1 MPDEQI
7 HPAGQHQLFLDDW
20 GLAEQKDLTKT
31 MHQPLKKGAV
41 IRPDLVHG
49 GILETRCAPAWDPG
63 ENVYKLL
70 MFGDGCTSYAESP
83 DGIQWSKPHLYQKMI
98 NGSLANN
105 IVTLDPAL
113 EWPQNCII
121 NMVYDPDEQDP
132 ARKFKG
138 LSFSTD
144 TKKLSFDKQPVVSP
158 DCRKWSKLDVPLIRS
173 QDDTN
178 LSYDR
183 STRTFLATVKLA
195 GPYGR
200 AVFLATS
207 HDFEHWT
214 EPGLVFSADAE
225 DQKLGLANIR
235 ERLSDHRF
243 KIPFYNIPE
252 TYNVDVYNM
261 GIFRYENYYIGL
273 PSMYHQTG
281 RVPPDW
287 HGFADYA
294 GPAATLEAFR
304 QSGDWGGFHHIQLA
318 CSRDL
323 KNWHRL
329 GGRKPFIDCSP
340 VNAGAYDLSTILGAA
355 SPVFQGDELW
365 FYYSGM
371 KQYGGLEY
379 EKDQSAICLAT
390 LRRDGFISLDAG
402 EQGGRLV
409 TDAFTIGGGE
419 LHLNVNARNGRV
431 NVAVLSEEGE
441 IQSGFAESRSLSGD
455 HVDCQV
461 GWENSRLATLAGRR
475 IRLAIDGHQAQFY
488 SWWVC

>member
-1 MPDEQI
+1 MPDKKILQT
-7 HPAGQHQLFLDDW
+7 GQHQLFLDDRD
-20 GLAEQKDLTKT
+20 LAEQRDLAKI

-41 IRPDLVHG
+41 IRPDLING
-49 GILETRCAPAWDPG
+49 GILETRCAPAWDPA

-83 DGIQWSKPHLYQKMI
+83 DGVQWSKPHLYQKMI
-98 NGSLANN
+98 NGSRANN
-105 IVTLDPAL
+105 IVTLDPEL
-113 EWPQNCII
+113 EWPQNCIF
-121 NMVYDPDEQDP
+121 NMIYDPDEQDP

-138 LSFSTD
+138 LSFCTD
-144 TKKLSFDKQPVVSP
+144 TKVLSFNKQPVVSP
-158 DCRKWSKLDVPLIRS
+158 DCKRWTKLDVPLIRS
-173 QDDTN
+173 QDDSS
-178 LSYDR
+178 LSYD
-183 STRTFLATVKLA
+183 SITHTYIAEVKLS

-200 AVFLATS
+200 SVFLTTS
-207 HDFEHWT
+207 QDFEHWT
-214 EPGLVFSADAE
+214 EPELVFSADAE

-235 ERLSDHRF
+235 ERLGNSHLL
-243 KIPFYNIPE
+243 PMFYNIPE

-261 GIFRYENYYIGL
+261 GIFRYENYYIGM

-287 HGFADYA
+287 EGFNQFTGRAE
-294 GPAATLEAFR
+294 TLKGFR

-323 KNWHRL
+323 KSWHRL

-340 VNAGAYDLSTILGAA
+340 VNAGAYDLSTILGVA
-355 SPVFQGDELW
+355 SPVFKGDELW

-390 LRRDGFISLDAG
+390 LRRDGFVSLDAG
-402 EQGGRLV
+402 EKGGRLL
-409 TDAFTIGGGE
+409 TEAFTMGEGE
-419 LHLNVNARNGRV
+419 LHLNVIARKGRV

-441 IQSGFAESRSLSGD
+441 ILPGFTESRSLSGD
-455 HVDCQV
+455 HVDCRV
-461 GWENSRLATLAGRR
+461 SWENSRLATLAGRR
-475 IRLAIDGHQAQFY
+475 IRLAISGQQAQFY
-488 SWWVC
+488 SWWVG